1 MKILLFLLLAIQL
14 CFSSEKLTLES
25 AIKKVKEQ
33 NSEITIAKFDEK
45 IKALEHDAVV
55 GANYGSL
62 DLSQSALRSNDA
74 LSIFGYKLQS
84 REATFADFGFKKLD
98 MSNPNY
104 NATPSDLNNPKDRNH
119 FQTKIEY
126 TLPLYTGGKLEQYGK
141 ITKALQTMSSLDR
154 EQLSFQKIYELKKSF
169 FALTLLEKHLYHLR
183 IIAANT
189 SKLESSIQSMTQ
201 EGYAKKVDILEVQTK
216 QADVERLIHQ
226 AEANKALLYHFISF
240 LVDEEVS
247 MIDGV
252 YEDAGQA
259 FTSEQSILAENLD
272 IKKAEQGVEISKMNI
287 AVQESAFLPQVGAF
301 ANYGSS
307 DDKLMNDFAK
317 NDAYTVG
324 VQVKWNLFNGGS
336 DKNHLEK
343 ARVENLKASQQLHLA
358 RKNIVLHIKQL
369 QTEIKSHE
377 YEIASLKKEVELA
390 HLIYENYAGRYA
402 EKLASINDVM
412 IKQSEELTKV
422 IRLSEVQNAR
432 NEKIFELQKLAS
444 KEMQ

>member
-14 CFSSEKLTLES
+14 CFSSEKLTLEG

-84 REATFADFGFKKLD
+84 REATFADFGFKQLD

-104 NATPSDLNNPKDRNH
+104 NTTPSDLNNPKDRNH

-141 ITKALQTMSSLDR
+141 ITKALQNMSTLER

-169 FALTLLEKHLYHLR
+169 FAITLLEKHLYHLR
-183 IIAANT
+183 IIASNT
-189 SKLESSIQSMTQ
+189 AKLESSIQSMTQ

-358 RKNIVLHIKQL
+358 RKNIVLHVKQL

-412 IKQSEELTKV
+412 MKQSEELTKV